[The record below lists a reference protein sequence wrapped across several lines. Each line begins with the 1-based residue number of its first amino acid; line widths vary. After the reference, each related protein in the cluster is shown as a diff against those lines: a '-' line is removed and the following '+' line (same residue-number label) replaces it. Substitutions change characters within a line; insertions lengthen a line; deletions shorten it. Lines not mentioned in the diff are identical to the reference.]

1 MTTPTGSTLPPF
13 QISNAGVQAA
23 LSEFQSITGTAGTAV
38 GAIETLVLD
47 AMSFAGI
54 GSAVG
59 SANNSLH
66 SQLVGGLGKVVS
78 FVETLGGAV
87 NTVLKDYQALDQET
101 ADSFKTLE
109 LNGGQGATAN
119 GVKTQNPFGTPGPTQ
134 TTKPATA
141 TTAQAA
147 TTTTTA
153 TTTAAGQ
160 HQPLPNGFV
169 TNLMR
174 SEGSHGSQG
183 GVDEV
188 YGFRQSSHNGYD
200 QIMAARAQYGQGS
213 PQEQQVVADL
223 LSQHA
228 DQAGAQDFTDP
239 GIRAAIASSAHMR
252 GIGGTRAILNSMV
265 TGDVERSANSVSADN
280 MAALQQMTPDQF
292 QQAFH
297 DARIDYDQTI
307 YGNTTTHVHGVR
319 TTFWDAY
326 GHGLTTRY
334 DREQTQFNGYS
345 QAAQGGGH

>member
-23 LSEFQSITGTAGTAV
+23 LSEFQSVTGTAGTVV

-87 NTVLKDYQALDQET
+87 NTVLKDYQALDQDT
-101 ADSFKTLE
+101 ADSFKSLG

-119 GVKTQNPFGTPGPTQ
+119 GVRTQNPFAGATQ
-134 TTKPATA
+134 
-141 TTAQAA
+141 TAQATQTPQTPPA
-147 TTTTTA
+147 PQTA
-153 TTTAAGQ
+153 QTPRPATAAGQ

-174 SEGSHGSQG
+174 SEGSHGNQG

-200 QIMAARAQYGQGS
+200 QIIAAREQYGQGS

-223 LSQHA
+223 LSRHA

-280 MAALQQMTPDQF
+280 MAALEQMTPQQF

-297 DARIDYDQTI
+297 DARIDYDQTV

-345 QAAQGGGH
+345 QAAQGGGQ